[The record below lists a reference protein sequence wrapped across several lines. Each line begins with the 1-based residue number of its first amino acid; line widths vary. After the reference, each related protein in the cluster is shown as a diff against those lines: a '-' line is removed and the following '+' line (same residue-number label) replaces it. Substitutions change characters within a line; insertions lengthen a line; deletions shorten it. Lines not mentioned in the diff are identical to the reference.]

1 MRFGVVVF
9 PGTWSDCDFHYV
21 ISEVLRQPVSYI
33 WHREAN
39 LTGYDCVVLPGGFS

>member
-21 ISEVLRQPVSYI
+21 ISEVLHQPDNPAA
-33 WHREAN
+33 R
-39 LTGYDCVVLPGGFS
+39 